1 MSLIFIFSFLLI
13 PFQNKISQSV
23 VETMPGILTTVGLFG
38 TFWGIALGLGSFNVG
53 DIEGSVPELLEGMK
67 LAFWTS
73 IYGMFTALILR
84 VENFVAGLF
93 RRKAPETGVSADD
106 LYRVMREQKDIL
118 SELKNSIG
126 ADGDHSILT
135 QVRLMR
141 TDLREFRENM
151 VDEFRSFAKNMADN
165 NSQALIEAL
174 KEVIR
179 DFNAKINEQFGDN
192 FKELNR
198 AVGALLEWQDNY
210 RVQME
215 TMISQFN
222 LAAEG
227 IISSQQAIAQI
238 REDTASI
245 PRVMKNLDA
254 LLHHLDHEVTQSAEL
269 LKGFTAL
276 RLQADEVFP
285 TIKKGLESLT
295 RDLSERVDSSMD
307 HIESVFSQQQ
317 NSMTAMAKRVSEI
330 SIQTDSALR
339 KGLDE
344 TQGLFKKALSEI
356 ETSMKKQFDS
366 LDEQMQQ
373 ELEKAIRLLGSKLA
387 SVAQKLVEDYSRLGQ
402 NIQRLLALSVSNKQE
417 DDWPR

>member
-1 MSLIFIFSFLLI
+1 MSVVFIYSFWLIR
-13 PFQNKISQSV
+13 FQNEKSQAV

-38 TFWGIALGLGSFNVG
+38 TFWGIARGLGSFNVS
-53 DIEGSVPELLEGMK
+53 DIEGSVPVLLEGMK

-84 VENFVAGLF
+84 VENFVAGMF
-93 RRKAPETGVSADD
+93 YRKALVEGVSADD

-118 SELKNSIG
+118 SELRNSIG

-141 TDLREFRENM
+141 TDLREFRENI
-151 VDEFRSFAKNMADN
+151 VDEFRAFAKNMADN

-179 DFNAKINEQFGDN
+179 DFNAKINEQFGEN

-210 RVQME
+210 RAQME

-222 LAAEG
+222 IAAEG
-227 IISSQQAIAQI
+227 ITSSQQAIAQI

-245 PRVMKNLDA
+245 PVVMKNLDA
-254 LLHHLDHEVTQSAEL
+254 LLHLLDHEVTKSAEL

-295 RDLSERVDSSMD
+295 SDLSEKVDSSMG
-307 HIESVFSQQQ
+307 HIESIFSQQQ
-317 NSMTAMAKRVSEI
+317 NSMTAMAKRVSDVRACLN
-330 SIQTDSALR
+330 S
-339 KGLDE
+339 
-344 TQGLFKKALSEI
+344 F
-356 ETSMKKQFDS
+356 
-366 LDEQMQQ
+366 
-373 ELEKAIRLLGSKLA
+373 
-387 SVAQKLVEDYSRLGQ
+387 
-402 NIQRLLALSVSNKQE
+402 
-417 DDWPR
+417 